1 MSGVRIEFRCSEE
14 EKEKIQ
20 KRADREG
27 MTKGEFLMSQTI
39 YKRGRGRSMLRRKEK
54 ACICRMCTCFNKIE
68 AGIQKEE
75 NRNQIIEECKI
86 LCQSL
91 K

>member
-1 MSGVRIEFRCSEE
+1 MSGARIEFRCSEE

-27 MTKGEFLMSQTI
+27 MTKGVFLMSQTI
-39 YKRGRGRSMLRRKEK
+39 YKCGRGRSNLRRKEK
-54 ACICRMCTCFNKIE
+54 ACICRICTCINKIN

-75 NRNQIIEECKI
+75 NRNQIMEECRV
-86 LCQSL
+86 LCQFL